1 MKIIVSGKQVEV
13 GDALRGHIESRL
25 EEGVSKY
32 LDRIHT
38 IQVVI
43 SKESHQFKAAISG
56 NTGTHA
62 GITIKS
68 DAKDVDVYAAFDG
81 AADKI
86 EKQLRRYKR
95 RLKNHH
101 KTTESHHERDIKA
114 FKSKKSVLADY
125 DETSPESQ
133 DDAPLIIAEQATDI
147 EHLSVSEAV
156 MKMDLADLPALM
168 FMNRSNSQI
177 NVVYRRKDGN
187 ISWVEQPSEVSTEAA
202 A

>member
-13 GDALRGHIESRL
+13 GDALRNHIEARL

-32 LDRIHT
+32 LDRIQT
-38 IQVVI
+38 LKVVI
-43 SKESHQFKAAISG
+43 SKESHNFKAAING
-56 NTGTHA
+56 NTGTHS

-68 DAKDVDVYAAFDG
+68 DAKDVDVYAAFDA

-95 RLKNHH
+95 SLKNHH

-114 FKSKKSVLADY
+114 FKSKKSVLADH
-125 DETSPESQ
+125 DESGAESQ
-133 DDAPLIIAEQATDI
+133 DDAPLVIAEKATNI
-147 EHLSVSEAV
+147 EHLTVSQAV

-168 FMNRSNSQI
+168 FINSSNNHV

-187 ISWVEQPSEVSTEAA
+187 ISWVEQPSEVKAEVAA
-202 A
+202 